1 MTKLAYAAFAAA
13 LATITCSAVAD
24 DMKMKGGEMGM
35 MNMEM
40 MDTDKDGMI
49 SEDEHM
55 KMFTTMDKN
64 KDGMMDAGEQ
74 KMMMKMMSEEEGFI
88 KGTR

>member
-1 MTKLAYAAFAAA
+1 MTNLAYAAFAAA

-24 DMKMKGGEMGM
+24 EMKMKGGEMGM
-35 MNMEM
+35 MSMEM
-40 MDTDKDGMI
+40 MDTNKDGMI
-49 SEDEHM
+49 SEKEHM

-74 KMMMKMMSEEEGFI
+74 EQMMMMSEEEGFI
-88 KGTR
+88 KAPR

>member
-1 MTKLAYAAFAAA
+1 MIKLAYAVFAAA

-40 MDTDKDGMI
+40 MDTNKDGMV

-55 KMFTTMDKN
+55 KVFTTMDEN
-64 KDGMMDAGEQ
+64 KDGMVDTGEIE
-74 KMMMKMMSEEEGFI
+74 MMMSEEEGFI
-88 KGTR
+88 TRGR